1 MDLHTPSSY
10 RQSVR
15 QQASLRKSGKS
26 NKSGGS
32 PSHPKISKPA
42 LPNIPTRPFDQRG
55 KSAAPFAEYLNYQ
68 PPDSNSERQSRGKS
82 EPFPDYLNYQ
92 PPASPGSSDSEQG
105 QDEPCPDYL
114 NYQPPPLS
122 SDSDQENTISKNR
135 KKLGTLKEED
145 EGDMESSGHG
155 SMRALLKGRGDVRNR
170 IKAFEKGGSG
180 SETSSL
186 SSNQSEESIKNVASP
201 SRQNPRPPIA
211 VPRTRIRNQPPPV
224 AQAKSMDNSPPPPRP
239 PHPRFK
245 SRSKSVEA
253 SSVTLPS
260 ARPPPPSKPS
270 PTHIASS
277 SSPKKIPVINE
288 ELVDD
293 KRPPPVGPNHPPRPN
308 GRNEEEKPVQPPRPS
323 LSVYKR
329 AKDRSRRASPQM
341 HKRIVRPP
349 NAGERED
356 SDDSDTASSVHSYKS
371 TSTTSSGRPQQKYKG
386 KKVRS
391 QSSVEQPSQDLL
403 MTKKPIIPPS
413 RRKSASESTDSALFP
428 PLEAPPKNTMDG
440 TVGGGEEASLS
451 DNMAGSILKYI
462 LSSPDPKLKEALK
475 DLLKNDSGV
484 MNSIQG
490 DCK

>member
-1 MDLHTPSSY
+1 MDLHTQSSY

-68 PPDSNSERQSRGKS
+68 PPDSERQSRGKS

-145 EGDMESSGHG
+145 EGDVESSGHG

-186 SSNQSEESIKNVASP
+186 SSNQSEESIKNVASL

-224 AQAKSMDNSPPPPRP
+224 AQAKSMDNSPPPRP
-239 PHPRFK
+239 PHPRLK

-260 ARPPPPSKPS
+260 SRPPPPSKPS

-293 KRPPPVGPNHPPRPN
+293 KPPPPVRPNHPLRPN

-329 AKDRSRRASPQM
+329 AKDRSRSASPQM
-341 HKRIVRPP
+341 HNKIVRPP
-349 NAGERED
+349 NASERED

-371 TSTTSSGRPQQKYKG
+371 TSTTSSGRPQQKYKV

-403 MTKKPIIPPS
+403 TAKKPIIPPS

-428 PLEAPPKNTMDG
+428 PLEAPPKNTMG
-440 TVGGGEEASLS
+440 GAIGGGEEASLS

>member
-1 MDLHTPSSY
+1 MDLHTQSSSY

-26 NKSGGS
+26 NNSKAS
-32 PSHPKISKPA
+32 PTHPKSPKPA

-55 KSAAPFAEYLNYQ
+55 KSATPFADYLNYQ
-68 PPDSNSERQSRGKS
+68 PPDSERQLRGKS
-82 EPFPDYLNYQ
+82 EPFPDYLNYE
-92 PPASPGSSDSEQG
+92 PPASPGNSDSE
-105 QDEPCPDYL
+105 DEPCPDYL

-155 SMRALLKGRGDVRNR
+155 SMRSLLKGSGDVRSR

-186 SSNQSEESIKNVASP
+186 SSNQSEESTKNVAIASP

-211 VPRTRIRNQPPPV
+211 VPRTRVRNQPP
-224 AQAKSMDNSPPPPRP
+224 AQAKSLDNSPPPRP
-239 PHPRFK
+239 SHPRLN

-253 SSVTLPS
+253 SSVMF
-260 ARPPPPSKPS
+260 RPPPPSKPS
-270 PTHIASS
+270 PTPIGSP
-277 SSPKKIPVINE
+277 SSPKKIPLINE

-293 KRPPPVGPNHPPRPN
+293 KPSPPPVGPGHPLRPS
-308 GRNEEEKPVQPPRPS
+308 EVKPPVQPPRPT

-329 AKDRSRRASPQM
+329 AKDRSRSASPQL
-341 HKRIVRPP
+341 HKKIVRPP
-349 NAGERED
+349 ISGERED
-356 SDDSDTASSVHSYKS
+356 SDDSDTTSSVYSYKS
-371 TSTTSSGRPQQKYKG
+371 TSTTSSGRPQQRYKV

-391 QSSVEQPSQDLL
+391 QSSVDQPPQHLL
-403 MTKKPIIPPS
+403 ATKKPLVPPS
-413 RRKSASESTDSALFP
+413 RRKSASESTDSTLFP
-428 PLEAPPKNTMDG
+428 PLEAPPKNTTG
-440 TVGGGEEASLS
+440 GAVGGGEEASLS
-451 DNMAGSILKYI
+451 DDMAGSILKYI
-462 LSSPDPKLKEALK
+462 LSSPDPKLKAALK

-484 MNSIQG
+484 INSLQG
-490 DCK
+490 NCK